1 MTTTSWTS
9 ADVAALE
16 AAIKKG
22 VKSVTY
28 QSGTVTYH
36 SLAEMLT
43 LLDRMRADVASA
55 AGTSESQL
63 IFAARVQ

>member
-9 ADVAALE
+9 SDVAALE
-16 AAIKKG
+16 AALKKG

-36 SLAEMLT
+36 SLDEMLR
-43 LLDRMRADVASA
+43 LLDRMRADVAA
-55 AGTSESQL
+55 ASGASTSQL
-63 IFAARVQ
+63 IFAGRVQ